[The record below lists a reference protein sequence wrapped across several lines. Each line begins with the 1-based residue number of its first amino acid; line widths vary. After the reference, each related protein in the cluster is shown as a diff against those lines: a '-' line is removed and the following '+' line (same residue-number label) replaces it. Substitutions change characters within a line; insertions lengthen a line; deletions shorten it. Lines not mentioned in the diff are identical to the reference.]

1 MRAVNLIPSDLRV
14 GRSASSGGIGAYVV
28 VGALAL
34 LVAMVSLFTLSNRTI
49 ADKQAQLTT
58 VENQAAAAEKRT
70 GDLQAYSTFSTLS
83 KQRADTVKSL
93 AGSRFDWAH
102 AMTDVARVLPK
113 DAWLATMRATVAPG
127 VSVDGAADP
136 LRQSLNLPAIELTGC
151 TTSQANVAR
160 IVADLRAADGVR
172 RVSLS
177 SANKSDAPAAT
188 SGTTDTASAGTGGDC
203 TQGNASRPRFSL
215 TLFYDAPAA
224 PAASGAAAAAAP
236 STTTTSGG

>member
-14 GRSASSGGIGAYVV
+14 GRSAGSGGIGAYVV

-34 LVAMVSLFTLSNRTI
+34 LVAMVSLFTLSSRTI
-49 ADKQAQLTT
+49 ANKQAQVTT
-58 VENQAAAAEKRT
+58 VEQQAAAAEKRAA
-70 GDLQAYSTFSTLS
+70 DLQAYSQFSTLS
-83 KQRADTVKSL
+83 KQRTDTVKSL

-113 DAWLATMRATVAPG
+113 DAWLSTMRATVTPG
-127 VSVDGAADP
+127 VSVDGTPDP
-136 LRQSLNLPAIELTGC
+136 LRQSLSLPAIELTGC
-151 TTSQANVAR
+151 TTSQANVAK

-177 SANKSDAPAAT
+177 SANKADAAP
-188 SGTTDTASAGTGGDC
+188 GTTGTTEAANAGGGGDC
-203 TQGNASRPRFSL
+203 TQGNAHRPRFSL

-224 PAASGAAAAAAP
+224 ASGTASATSTP
-236 STTTTSGG
+236 TTTGG